1 MKRVKRAFC
10 VILSLLLF
18 SAGAGKFQTVTY
30 ASELTNDSIREKEAE
45 INRAKKEKN
54 ELQSGLT
61 DVKAIKKE
69 LESAKADL
77 ANYVEELDANLTA
90 IQNKINEL
98 KNKISEKEEEIV
110 QKNGGA

>member
-69 LESAKADL
+69 LESAKAEAARPFAMEAELQRKSARL
-77 ANYVEELDANLTA
+77 AELDAALNL
-90 IQNKINEL
+90 
-98 KNKISEKEEEIV
+98 
-110 QKNGGA
+110 GGRAGGDAAA